1 MNFKE
6 LTNNELIQI
15 YKNCN
20 YSLRYV
26 DKKYNLTNNTFRRL
40 LQKKNIDYN
49 KIKNDYLLQQKQLEE
64 SKILYCENCGKVID
78 GSYGSGRFCN
88 RQCATAY
95 LNE

>member
-40 LQKKNIDYN
+40 LQKKKY
-49 KIKNDYLLQQKQLEE
+49 
-64 SKILYCENCGKVID
+64 
-78 GSYGSGRFCN
+78 
-88 RQCATAY
+88 
-95 LNE
+95 